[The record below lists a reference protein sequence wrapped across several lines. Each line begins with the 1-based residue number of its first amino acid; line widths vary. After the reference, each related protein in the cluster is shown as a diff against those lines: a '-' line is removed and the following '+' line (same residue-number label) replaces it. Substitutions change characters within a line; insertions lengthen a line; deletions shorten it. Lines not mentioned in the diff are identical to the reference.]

1 MPVESSLPRSFKP
14 KLPLL
19 DLPPVDYGDQEQAM
33 QAYRADGTAR
43 ALAMDNRGPFRFTAD
58 GKLAPEILASYE
70 RHGFYV
76 FTNVL
81 AAEELA
87 DLEHDLSGLLERQP
101 AEKDGETDRN
111 GNPAFNAGHKSRAI
125 GWVRPLSDPLG
136 GTDYS
141 YGRHPS
147 KMYEP
152 KAGSAAPEWV
162 LQLIHGSLQYSE
174 AALRLYGHP
183 YLLKFAEA
191 VHGPDFT
198 PFNEAIWVKQPRLG
212 GSVAWHQDGWTHWQK
227 PDLGPHTHGFNMMIQ
242 LYGCDAANGL
252 WVVPGSNHG
261 GKHDIKAMVAEA
273 GSDRLPQAVP
283 LICGPGDVAVTSRQA
298 IHASFAN
305 TSPNIRVTFNMGF
318 HRRSSVLDV
327 KSGGVHNP
335 VSDYTADYIRNRSRM
350 IMYGIDAR
358 RQRYPHEESYVYA
371 PLAAEADRF
380 RWSPEKKAEIWDY
393 NLQDIGI

>member
-1 MPVESSLPRSFKP
+1 MVN
-14 KLPLL
+14 LPLQQVA
-19 DLPPVDYGDQEQAM
+19 DVDYGSEEEAM
-33 QAYRADGTAR
+33 VRYREEGTRR

-58 GKLAPEILASYE
+58 GKLDPAIVESYG

-81 AAEELA
+81 RAEERADLERDLA
-87 DLEHDLSGLLERQP
+87 DLLDRQP
-101 AEKDGETDRN
+101 VTKDADVDRH
-111 GNPAFNAGHKSRAI
+111 GNPPFNAGQQSRAI
-125 GWVRPLSDPLG
+125 SWVKPLSDPLG
-136 GTDYS
+136 GTDAS

-152 KAGSAAPEWV
+152 KAAADAPEWV
-162 LQLIHGSLQYSE
+162 LQLIHGSLMHSE

-191 VHGPDFT
+191 INGPDFT
-198 PFNEAIWVKQPRLG
+198 PFNEAIWIKQPRLG
-212 GSVAWHQDGWTHWQK
+212 GSVAWHQDGWTHWES
-227 PDLGPHTHGFNMMIQ
+227 PELGPHTHGFNMMIQ

-252 WVVPGSNHG
+252 WVVPGSHIG
-261 GKHDIKAMVAEA
+261 GKKDIKAMVAEA

-298 IHASFAN
+298 VHGSFAN
-305 TSPNIRVTFNMGF
+305 TSPNVRVTFNMGF
-318 HRRSSVLDV
+318 HRRASVLGV

-335 VSDYTADYIRNRSRM
+335 VSEYTEAYVRRRSRM

-358 RQRYPHEESYVYA
+358 RQRFPGETPYVYA
-371 PLAAEADRF
+371 PLAGEADKW
-380 RWSPEKKAEIWDY
+380 RWSADKKVEVWDY
-393 NLQDIGI
+393 NLQDLGI